1 MKKKLLVTF
10 VLAALLLTTTSAA
23 AEEIDSVILTTTNH
37 YPDSIVAAV
46 TANKIG
52 APVLLTSPGELDS
65 ETLAEIEELSPDT
78 IYIIGG
84 PAAISE
90 DVEITLAESYDVVRI
105 WGVTRF
111 GTTAALA
118 EYFWET
124 APKVVLA
131 WDVLGLA
138 EEGEYDLLSGVK
150 DLAIQEDLPV
160 LLTKKNELPERVVE
174 ALVNLSV
181 ESVILV
187 GNVGSGVT
195 DALEEL
201 GIEVEEHIKG
211 VDDEDTEDEVR
222 ERVKEKVR
230 TRSERPFVVVAIGDW
245 SDSIKAPYQPNG
257 TSRHITSEAQIPD
270 LISEIKDMNYSRI
283 KIVGKPELA
292 QTVYD
297 ELTEAGIDADLISAR
312 KAAAVAVEIAK
323 KNIDKI
329 KERQEAIREKIQA
342 MFQNRV
348 EGLQTDMDNLVER
361 TKNFIENAN
370 LNESVKDRWADW
382 VDEKKQSFDD
392 NMAEGS
398 YASAWADYAAIK
410 VKIVDLTYKYRT
422 RLVEAYQELKAKETT
437 LRIAVANRLSQ
448 LKNLRERVALA
459 LEA

>member
-1 MKKKLLVTF
+1 MKEKLLMAF
-10 VLAALLLTTTSAA
+10 VLAALLLTTASAA

-78 IYIIGG
+78 IYIVGG

-90 DVEITLAESYDVVRI
+90 DVEATLAESYEVVRI

-124 APKVVLA
+124 APKVVLV

-138 EEGEYDLLSGVK
+138 KEGEYDLLSTVK

-160 LLTKKNELPERVVE
+160 LLTKKNELPESVVD
-174 ALVNLSV
+174 ALFNLSV

-222 ERVKEKVR
+222 ERVKDKVR
-230 TRSERPFVVVAIGDW
+230 TRSERPLVVVAIGDW

-257 TSRHITSEAQIPD
+257 TSRHITSEAQIAD
-270 LISEIKDMNYSRI
+270 LISEIEEMNYSRI

-297 ELTEAGIDADLISAR
+297 RLTEAGIDAELISAR

-370 LNESVKDRWADW
+370 LNESVKDRWANW

-410 VKIVDLTYKYRT
+410 AKITDITFKYRT